1 MAASNFSVA
10 SEINL
15 RKRLQEFL
23 STEKTLSANCQ
34 ALAMSIQYTD
44 RTDQKLKMLL
54 INMLHQVAQGYAY
67 WLGALKDLT
76 NAEGELIEGASNSAV
91 LDCLNNSLGAADKNP
106 AFLQYISS
114 LDLFGMYFEQ
124 FNGIFTKKTQLN
136 NINASLKRQGL
147 SLDAHS
153 ILINPVQRFPRF
165 PLLFTDIVRTINN
178 KDNNDN
184 YAAINLS
191 TAQSI
196 LRKFE
201 RMGNT
206 LKKFYNLK
214 PNLPN
219 KNLNKLLRENQESL
233 AKAFKETVKEDLAF
247 SIALPNNQEIQK
259 QTETLCL
266 TVDTITHEIESQIN
280 QFILSP
286 QFPSINDNDDTSEQL
301 DETVSLIAET
311 DTSNQVIIE
320 TALRRFAYKNKGGLL
335 QSLDSQFQKEQ
346 QLLKNEFQEKMKTV
360 YPELDDVE
368 ITNIFDT
375 SCSTANEEEEFHFMI
390 DDGGWAV
397 NTGYDEKNFRDQRF
411 RESITAKLNGLNLQ
425 RQALSINSVR
435 TPSPATITIQPEDS
449 VDFDELP
456 HYRKGN
462 RLTLSRP
469 NSPDMISQLNPN
481 QELLQHLN
489 FFIKDQIKH
498 LKTNCQG
505 QKGVL
510 DKGNLYTI
518 LSNSIQNAIDEPNT
532 NPITVANLVNRAAT
546 ISHHRR
552 HRTSNKML
560 GILSFGLFTKEANSW
575 IAYKLFVDT
584 YKDSYGELNQL
595 SLERS
600 LRVREDKLNCQ
611 TPNKSGNYVDKE
623 VRGYEEYRRESM
635 RQ

>member
-34 ALAMSIQYTD
+34 ALAVSIQHTD

-91 LDCLNNSLGAADKNP
+91 LDCLNTSLRAADKNP

-114 LDLFGMYFEQ
+114 LALFGMYFEQ

-136 NINASLKRQGL
+136 NINASLKEQGL

-184 YAAINLS
+184 YAAFNLS
-191 TAQSI
+191 NAQSI

-201 RMGNT
+201 RIGNT

-214 PNLPN
+214 PNLAN
-219 KNLNKLLRENQESL
+219 KNSNKLLRENQESL
-233 AKAFKETVKEDLAF
+233 VKAFTETVKEDLAL

-259 QTETLCL
+259 QTETLCS
-266 TVDTITHEIESQIN
+266 TVDTITHEIESQIK
-280 QFILSP
+280 QFISSP
-286 QFPSINDNDDTSEQL
+286 QFPSINDNGDSSEQL
-301 DETVSLIAET
+301 DETVNLTAEIN
-311 DTSNQVIIE
+311 TSNQTIIE
-320 TALRRFAYKNKGGLL
+320 TALRLFAYKNKGGLL

-346 QLLKNEFQEKMKTV
+346 QLLKNEFKENMKKV
-360 YPELDDVE
+360 YPELDDEE
-368 ITNIFDT
+368 IIDIFDT
-375 SCSTANEEEEFHFMI
+375 SCSTANEEEFHFMI
-390 DDGGWAV
+390 DDGGWSV
-397 NTGYDEKNFRDQRF
+397 NTGYDEKNFCDQRF
-411 RESITAKLNGLNLQ
+411 RESITAKLNGLNLR

-435 TPSPATITIQPEDS
+435 TPSPATTTIQPEDS

-456 HYRKGN
+456 HYREGN
-462 RLTLSRP
+462 RLTLSRS
-469 NSPDMISQLNPN
+469 NSPDMISQLNQN

-489 FFIKDQIKH
+489 FFINDQIIH
-498 LKTNCQG
+498 LETNCQG

-510 DKGNLYTI
+510 DKRNLYTI
-518 LSNSIQNAIDEPNT
+518 LSISIQQAIDEPNT
-532 NPITVANLVNRAAT
+532 NPITVANLINRAAT

-575 IAYKLFVDT
+575 IAYKLFVET
-584 YKDSYGELNQL
+584 YKDSYGELNKL

-611 TPNKSGNYVDKE
+611 TPNKPGNCVNKE